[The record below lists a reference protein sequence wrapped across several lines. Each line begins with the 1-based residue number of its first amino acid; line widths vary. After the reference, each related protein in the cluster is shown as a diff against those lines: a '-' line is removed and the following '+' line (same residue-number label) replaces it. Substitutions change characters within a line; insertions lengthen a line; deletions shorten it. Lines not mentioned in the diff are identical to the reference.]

1 MQCTQPS
8 ILSGMRNNYMY
19 QHQTPT
25 VTDRVA
31 SEAI

>member
-1 MQCTQPS
+1 
-8 ILSGMRNNYMY
+8 MY